1 MRRRRRRHT
10 AMEVNHHHL
19 QNQTRL
25 TSTLLLPTT
34 DGIDD
39 QSPDLSQSERTVVA
53 SLNGVVAIVGLS
65 GNLLVLLSIL
75 LSRKLRTAYNTL
87 VFNVALIDFTACLF
101 LPWNMVALIGGQWTL
116 PAWICSLSGSIFL
129 GGAGVSGNTLSFIA
143 LNRYS
148 LVTGNLKWLR
158 KNIRFTMCGMLLVSW
173 CVPLVVV
180 LIPNLTDF
188 GEIGYDQKYSM
199 CIWVSSNP
207 LALEYNILLS
217 VVFGFLPIVVTTICY
232 VKLFLFIQNHNR
244 KIHALDKD
252 TTDMS
257 YGSGSGT
264 LNRAISKR
272 QVQVTINMFIVVCA
286 FFLCFMPA
294 LIILVVQ
301 DPSGRLLTY
310 TGLILQCNSCINP
323 LIYTK
328 NPEFRRS
335 MGRIVQCK
343 RPV

>member
-1 MRRRRRRHT
+1 
-10 AMEVNHHHL
+10 MEVIHHL
-19 QNQTRL
+19 QHQTRL
-25 TSTLLLPTT
+25 TSTLLPPTT

-39 QSPDLSQSERTVVA
+39 QSPDLSQSERIVVA
-53 SLNGVVAIVGLS
+53 SLSGVIAIVGLS

-87 VFNVALIDFTACLF
+87 VFNLALIDFIVCLF

-116 PAWICSLSGSIFL
+116 PAWICSLSGSIYL

-158 KNIRFTMCGMLLVSW
+158 KNIRATMCGMLLITW

-217 VVFGFLPIVVTTICY
+217 VVFGFLPLVVTTTCY
-232 VKLFLFIQNHNR
+232 VKLFLFILNHNR
-244 KIHALDKD
+244 TIHALDKD

-257 YGSGSGT
+257 YVTGRSGSQNKSTQRDT

-294 LIILVVQ
+294 LISLVVQ
-301 DPSGRLLTY
+301 DPSGHLFTY
-310 TGLILQCNSCINP
+310 SGLILLCNSCINP

-328 NPEFRRS
+328 NPEFRKS